1 MLKKSSR
8 RLMTLFCQKIYK
20 LVKTI
25 PAGETLSYKKVAQLA
40 GRPKAW
46 RAVGN
51 VPNKNIDP

>member
-1 MLKKSSR
+1 
-8 RLMTLFCQKIYK
+8 MTLFCQKIYK